1 MGATRELSK
10 WILDASYI
18 DFPNETVDCA
28 KGLIMKSVA
37 GMVVGSRE
45 PLGKKIIRYLSGLGG
60 TSEAGVVGA
69 GFRTSVENAA
79 LAAGIFAHASELE
92 DDEFFPTGDAVG
104 NYWMHPAIFPLAEK
118 LLSSGREVIEA
129 IIVSFEVASRL
140 AQAVPRFGYRS
151 GVCTPAYVGT
161 LATTAAAARMLDLS
175 VEQTENALSIS
186 ASHATSL
193 ANQMG
198 YDAHFI
204 ESGHSCRAGILSAF
218 LAEAGCN
225 GMPEILD
232 RRNGFYSSVWLE
244 DENAVDLNIITN
256 GLGKPPFHVHGAE
269 IKKWSSCNL
278 THTAVDALAMLVQ
291 EHKIGHEDV
300 EKVEAEVN
308 PVCVQY
314 CDRPFPDNLA
324 AARFSFSY
332 LLGEVLLRGKIPDY
346 NTFNAKEKV
355 RDPRFRDI
363 QSKIQVV
370 SRPDWSDGYKGA
382 RVTVIK
388 KNGEKHV
395 KHLEA
400 FLGHPDN
407 PLSHKQVMDVGE
419 GFITA
424 IMPEKH
430 TKRVVEI
437 VETMDSVADIRE
449 LMNILTFFTDQPC
462 VHS

>member
-1 MGATRELSK
+1 MGATRELSQ
-10 WILDASYI
+10 WILEASYI
-18 DFPNETVDCA
+18 DFPEETVECA
-28 KGLIMKSVA
+28 KGLILKSVA

-45 PLGKKIIRYLSGLGG
+45 PLGKKVIRYLSGVGG
-60 TSEAGVVGA
+60 APEAGVVGA
-69 GFRTSVENAA
+69 GFRSSVENAA

-140 AQAVPRFGYRS
+140 AQALPRFGYRA

-175 VEQTENALSIS
+175 VEQTEHALSIS
-186 ASHATSL
+186 ASHSASL
-193 ANQMG
+193 GPQMG

-204 ESGHSCRAGILSAF
+204 ESGHSCRAGILSAY
-218 LAEAGCN
+218 LAEAGCD

-244 DENAVDLNIITN
+244 DENAVDLGAITD

-291 EHKIGHEDV
+291 EHGLSHEDV
-300 EKVEAEVN
+300 QRVDAEVN

-314 CDRPFPDNLA
+314 CDRPFPDTLA
-324 AARFSFSY
+324 AARFSYSY

-355 RDPRFRDI
+355 RDPKFREI
-363 QSKIQVV
+363 QSKIKVI
-370 SRPDWSDGYKGA
+370 RRDDWSDGYKGA
-382 RVTVIK
+382 RVTVLK
-388 KNGEKHV
+388 KDGTTLVNQ
-395 KHLEA
+395 LEA

-407 PLSHKQVMDVGE
+407 PLTHEQVMDVGRRFV
-419 GFITA
+419 GA
-424 IMPEKH
+424 IMPERH
-430 TKRVVEI
+430 TKRVVDL
-437 VETMDSVADIRE
+437 VENTERLADIRE
-449 LMNILTFFTDQPC
+449 LMSTLTFFTDQSC
-462 VHS
+462 A